1 MDSDQELIS
10 AAQRGDR
17 GALERLLERH
27 QAKVYRFGM
36 RMCRAEED
44 AKDVLQE
51 TLIAAA
57 RTLPE
62 FRGASSLST
71 WLYTIARSFCIKQRR
86 RSKFAPEAVES
97 LDTGEPAK
105 LAVQLPDP
113 TRGPDEALHGRRVES
128 ALEEAIGE
136 LEPMY
141 REVLVLRDVEGL
153 SAAEVAE
160 VLGLTVEAV
169 KSRLHR
175 ARVAV
180 RERIAPALLAEPA
193 AAPAASC
200 KDVVLAFSRHLEGEI
215 DSDLC
220 AELEK
225 HLEGCPACRSRC
237 DSLRSTLTLCRKA
250 GAAPVPTEIETSVR
264 QALRR
269 FLEGA

>member
-1 MDSDQELIS
+1 MDSDEALIS
-10 AAQRGDR
+10 AAKGGDR
-17 GALERLLERH
+17 AALERLLQRH
-27 QAKVYRFGM
+27 QAKIYRFGM

-71 WLYTIARSFCIKQRR
+71 WLYTIARSFCIKHRR
-86 RSKFAPEAVES
+86 RSKFAPESMES
-97 LDTGEPAK
+97 LDAGEPAK
-105 LAVQLPDP
+105 LAAQLPDP
-113 TRGPDEALHGRRVES
+113 SRGPEEELQGRRIES

-153 SAAEVAE
+153 SAAEVADI
-160 VLGLTVEAV
+160 LGLSVEAV

-175 ARVAV
+175 ARIAV
-180 RERIAPALLAEPA
+180 RERIAPALSAEP
-193 AAPAASC
+193 APAASSC
-200 KDVVLAFSRHLEGEI
+200 QDVVLAFSRHLEGEI

-220 AELEK
+220 AQLEK
-225 HLEGCPACRSRC
+225 HLESCPACRSRC

-250 GAAPVPTEIETSVR
+250 GAAPVPAQVEASVR
-264 QALRR
+264 RALRT
-269 FLEGA
+269 FLGTA